1 MVPGKPLS
9 RSSRLATVTCQQQYK
24 EKRFLPL
31 VDRNRASHRHVRD
44 MALREIL
51 IMAMILVALIVL
63 LFAALPTWPYTAS
76 GRARYDRP

>member
-1 MVPGKPLS
+1 MVPEKPLG
-9 RSSRLATVTCQQQYK
+9 RSSRLATVTCQQHHK
-24 EKRFLPL
+24 EKRFLRL

-44 MALREIL
+44 MALREVL